1 MDYEVNYATL
11 AQAGQR
17 AAMIAA
23 DAKQPLSQMRLDGV
37 GAAIPGGV
45 SGAVASRVDS
55 MWTENAEEIGTAL
68 DFYSK
73 ALTSNAKNYQQ
84 VETAA
89 AEAATGFFGGVS

>member
-17 AAMIAA
+17 ATMIAA
-23 DAKQPLSQMRLDGV
+23 EARDIIVQRVDA
-37 GAAIPGGV
+37 GGV